1 MPILAK
7 FNAHLAQF
15 LSGRKAANLAGVLF
29 GSVVLALTA
38 TGAAHAAAPV
48 PWQMD
53 LQPPAGSLAEMA
65 TDLHNLLL
73 VVITLISLFV
83 LGLLIYVG
91 VRFRASRN
99 PNPSK
104 TSHHTVIE
112 ILWTVIPVLIL
123 VGIAVPSFRLL
134 YYMDRTNET
143 DMVIKVTG
151 NQWYW
156 NYTYP
161 DEGISFD
168 SYMVDEAD
176 LKPGQPRLLTVDNPM
191 VVPEG
196 TRVKL
201 LITGN
206 DVMHSFFVPSLA
218 VQIYAFIGRTNEAWI
233 DVPVGGQTYYGQCNQ
248 ICGVNHAY
256 MPIEVKALPK
266 AEYAAWL
273 VEAKKRICIE
283 RYRSC
288 ATRSYFGFSQII
300 KRRGFNNECSSP
312 R

>member
-1 MPILAK
+1 MQILAK
-7 FNAHLAQF
+7 FNAHFAQF

-29 GSVVLALTA
+29 GSVVLALTVS
-38 TGAAHAAAPV
+38 GAAHAAAPV

-156 NYTYP
+156 NYSYP

-273 VEAKKRICIE
+273 VEAKKEFASNDIVPVQPE
-283 RYRSC
+283 VTLAS
-288 ATRSYFGFSQII
+288 A
-300 KRRGFNNECSSP
+300 K
-312 R
+312 

>member
-7 FNAHLAQF
+7 FNALLAQF
-15 LSGRKAANLAGVLF
+15 LSGRKAAKLAGVLC
-29 GSVVLALTA
+29 GGVALALSA
-38 TGAAHAAAPV
+38 TGAAMAAAPV

-83 LGLLIYVG
+83 LALLIYVG

-156 NYTYP
+156 NYSYP
-161 DEGISFD
+161 DEGIAFD

-196 TRVKL
+196 TRIKL

-273 VEAKKRICIE
+273 ANAKKE
-283 RYRSC
+283 FAS
-288 ATRSYFGFSQII
+288 
-300 KRRGFNNECSSP
+300 NEVVPAQPEVTLASAK
-312 R
+312 

>member
-1 MPILAK
+1 MPVLAK
-7 FNAHLAQF
+7 SRAYFAQL
-15 LSGRKAANLAGVLF
+15 LSGRKLANLAWAFCGGVIIAGTLME
-29 GSVVLALTA
+29 
-38 TGAAHAAAPV
+38 GAYAAAPV

-53 LQPPAGSLAEMA
+53 LQPPAGSMAEMA

-73 VVITLISLFV
+73 IVITLISLFV

-99 PNPSK
+99 PNPTK
-104 TSHHTVIE
+104 TSHNTVIE

-123 VGIAVPSFRLL
+123 VGIAIPSFRLL
-134 YYMDRTNET
+134 YYMDRINET

-168 SYMVDEAD
+168 SYMVDEAE
-176 LKPGQPRLLTVDNPM
+176 LKPGQPRLLTVDYPM

-196 TRVKL
+196 TRIKL

-233 DVPVGGQTYYGQCNQ
+233 DVPVGSQTYYGQCNQ

-266 AEYAAWL
+266 AEYAAWR
-273 VEAKKRICIE
+273 VEAKKEFASNDIVPVQPE
-283 RYRSC
+283 VTLAS
-288 ATRSYFGFSQII
+288 A
-300 KRRGFNNECSSP
+300 K
-312 R
+312 

>member
-7 FNAHLAQF
+7 FNANFAQF

-29 GSVVLALTA
+29 GSVVLALTGS
-38 TGAAHAAAPV
+38 GAAHAAAPV

-156 NYTYP
+156 NYSYP

-273 VEAKKRICIE
+273 VEAKKEFASNDIVPVQPE
-283 RYRSC
+283 VTLAS
-288 ATRSYFGFSQII
+288 A
-300 KRRGFNNECSSP
+300 K
-312 R
+312 